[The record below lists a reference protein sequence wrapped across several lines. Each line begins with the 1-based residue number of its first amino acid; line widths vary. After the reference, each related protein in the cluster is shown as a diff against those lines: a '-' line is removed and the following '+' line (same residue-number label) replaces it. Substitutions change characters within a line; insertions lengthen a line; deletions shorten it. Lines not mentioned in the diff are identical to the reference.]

1 MNENNFENKEN
12 DDQFYLSLKE
22 ENEDNLI
29 KNLSVPKKVVEF
41 KEEKMFNEI
50 SKYKLNYDGLLQ
62 YINQPDIIVLYDQF
76 EYFCQLLLMPINIS
90 INNKISILYNLLNLY
105 HKSKQNQF
113 LIRIFLKLEKIIKNQ
128 NNIDIKYYMDTYSKI
143 ANVLFEDYK
152 NYFYAYKYIKK
163 CIAFINN
170 PKNKISDG
178 ITVQITNS
186 LKII

>member
-90 INNKISILYNLLNLY
+90 INNKIS
-105 HKSKQNQF
+105 
-113 LIRIFLKLEKIIKNQ
+113 
-128 NNIDIKYYMDTYSKI
+128 DG
-143 ANVLFEDYK
+143 
-152 NYFYAYKYIKK
+152 
-163 CIAFINN
+163 INN
-170 PKNKISDG
+170 K
-178 ITVQITNS
+178 
-186 LKII
+186 